1 MNIYYGIVYKG
12 NNASSEDFLK
22 RVTSFIVHQSHAI
35 FLATELFTVK
45 VSKLKWWDMTKSHT
59 HNLQGTVLIQ
69 VGSGWINYWDTMLL
83 NFGIW
88 F

>member
-1 MNIYYGIVYKG
+1 MNIYYGIAYKG

-45 VSKLKWWDMTKSHT
+45 VSKL
-59 HNLQGTVLIQ
+59 
-69 VGSGWINYWDTMLL
+69 
-83 NFGIW
+83 
-88 F
+88 